1 MKYKLVIFD
10 LDGTILYTLEDLKQA
25 LNHALT
31 AFGYP
36 NRTLEEVRCFVGNG
50 IRKLIKRALPEG
62 TDDEI
67 IDAIKSITLEKVRA
81 AYPEF
86 EVIGRSIAKSNTKRP
101 YLRVSYAYMERYI
114 ANHEKAEERMKEYQ
128 EMRFRSECHEVPFSE
143 VKKWFIAC
151 YPEIDDFTPEDFK
164 RECSSAQI
172 EENNCQSDKLA
183 SGF

>member
-1 MKYKLVIFD
+1 MK
-10 LDGTILYTLEDLKQA
+10 TIKNPIRINRANAKIEVSK
-25 LNHALT
+25 
-31 AFGYP
+31 AF
-36 NRTLEEVRCFVGNG
+36 L
-50 IRKLIKRALPEG
+50 KRADLYG
-62 TDDEI
+62 TSE
-67 IDAIKSITLEKVRA
+67 SITLEKVRA

-86 EVIGRSIAKSNTKRP
+86 EVVGRSIAKSNTKRP

-164 RECSSAQI
+164 KECSSAQI

>member
-1 MKYKLVIFD
+1 MKEIKNPIRIDRPNAKIKVS
-10 LDGTILYTLEDLKQA
+10 K
-25 LNHALT
+25 
-31 AFGYP
+31 AF
-36 NRTLEEVRCFVGNG
+36 L
-50 IRKLIKRALPEG
+50 KRANLYG
-62 TDDEI
+62 TSE
-67 IDAIKSITLEKVRA
+67 SITLEKVRA

-86 EVIGRSIAKSNTKRP
+86 EVVGRSITKSNTKRP

-114 ANHEKAEERMKEYQ
+114 ASHEKSEERMKEYQ

-164 RECSSAQI
+164 KECSSAQI

>member
-1 MKYKLVIFD
+1 MKEIKNPIRIDRSNAKIKVS
-10 LDGTILYTLEDLKQA
+10 K
-25 LNHALT
+25 
-31 AFGYP
+31 AF
-36 NRTLEEVRCFVGNG
+36 L
-50 IRKLIKRALPEG
+50 KRANLYG
-62 TDDEI
+62 TSE
-67 IDAIKSITLEKVRA
+67 SITLEKVRA

-86 EVIGRSIAKSNTKRP
+86 EVIGRSITKSNTKRP

-164 RECSSAQI
+164 KERENIQI
-172 EENNCQSDKLA
+172 AEKNYECDKLA

>member
-1 MKYKLVIFD
+1 MK
-10 LDGTILYTLEDLKQA
+10 TIKNPIRINRANAKIEVSK
-25 LNHALT
+25 
-31 AFGYP
+31 AF
-36 NRTLEEVRCFVGNG
+36 L
-50 IRKLIKRALPEG
+50 KRADLYG
-62 TDDEI
+62 TSE
-67 IDAIKSITLEKVRA
+67 SITLEKVRA

-86 EVIGRSIAKSNTKRP
+86 EVVGRSIAKSNTKRP

-164 RECSSAQI
+164 KECSSAQV
-172 EENNCQSDKLA
+172 EDNNCQYDKLA

>member
-1 MKYKLVIFD
+1 MK
-10 LDGTILYTLEDLKQA
+10 TIK
-25 LNHALT
+25 N
-31 AFGYP
+31 P
-36 NRTLEEVRCFVGNG
+36 IRINRANAKIEVS
-50 IRKLIKRALPEG
+50 KAYLKRADLYG
-62 TDDEI
+62 TSE
-67 IDAIKSITLEKVRA
+67 SITLEKVRA

-164 RECSSAQI
+164 RECSSAQV
-172 EENNCQSDKLA
+172 EDNNCQSDKLA

>member
-1 MKYKLVIFD
+1 MKEIKNPIRIDRPNAKIKVS
-10 LDGTILYTLEDLKQA
+10 K
-25 LNHALT
+25 
-31 AFGYP
+31 AF
-36 NRTLEEVRCFVGNG
+36 L
-50 IRKLIKRALPEG
+50 KRANLYG
-62 TDDEI
+62 TSE
-67 IDAIKSITLEKVRA
+67 SITLEKVRA

-86 EVIGRSIAKSNTKRP
+86 EVVGRSIAKSNTKRP

-164 RECSSAQI
+164 KECSSAQV
-172 EENNCQSDKLA
+172 EDNNCQSDKLA